1 MFYLK
6 NMMCT
11 DSRWSSFKSRGEDT
25 PKNVFKLVA
34 ETAFGLELLHRE
46 KYF

>member
-6 NMMCT
+6 NMMYT
-11 DSRWSSFKSRGEDT
+11 DSYWSSFKSRGEGI
-25 PKNVFKLVA
+25 PKNVYKVVA
-34 ETAFGLELLHRE
+34 ETAFGLQLLHRE